1 MRDNMEYLVTA
12 CEMQEIDRITI
23 NETGIPGLVLME
35 RAAYALSQYIKEKI
49 SRNDRIL
56 FVVETGNN
64 GGDGIAAARIL
75 TLQDYMADI
84 YVIGGLKKE
93 TDSFMTQRHIAE
105 NLGLNFLTELPENGY
120 DVIVDG
126 IFGVGLKR
134 PVEGIWRKA
143 IETINNMGGMK
154 IAIDIPSGINGDNG
168 QVMGCAVKADLTV
181 TFGNKKLGMVLYPGS
196 DYCGHIEVCDIGFPE
211 CNVKKVR
218 PKYYTLGEECI
229 SYLPERSDSANKG
242 TCGKLA
248 IIAGSAGMAGAAV
261 FSVNAAYRMGAGL
274 VKLVTHEN
282 NRNIVG
288 SLAPEAVVSYYND
301 EASAVSE
308 AAAVITWADA
318 VLVGPGIS
326 TDDTA
331 EALIRYVMANATCPV
346 IIDADGINIIAKDRD
361 ILKDHKVPVII
372 TPHMMEMSRLT
383 GRTIEELKE
392 NQISCASECA
402 KDYNVTCVLKD
413 ARTVVAGSLERVF
426 VNTRGNNGMAT
437 AGSGDVLAGIISGI
451 VAAGVSDDALDY
463 QDMAAFGVTIHALA
477 GDEAEE
483 RLGVRSLMA
492 RNIVESIGNVLKC
505 R

>member
-1 MRDNMEYLVTA
+1 MEYLVTA

-35 RAAYALSQYIKEKI
+35 RAAYALSQYIKEKV

-75 TLQDYMADI
+75 SLQDYIADI
-84 YVIGGLKKE
+84 YVIGGLKRE
-93 TDSFMTQRHIAE
+93 TDSFITQKHIAE
-105 NLGLNFLTELPENGY
+105 NLGLNFLTEMPGDGY

-134 PVEGIWRKA
+134 PVEGIWRET
-143 IETINNMGGMK
+143 IETINNMSGMK
-154 IAIDIPSGINGDNG
+154 IAIDIPSGVNGDNG
-168 QVMGCAVKADLTV
+168 QVMGCAVKADHTV
-181 TFGNKKLGMVLYPGS
+181 TFGSKKLGMVLDPGRA
-196 DYCGHIEVCDIGFPE
+196 YCGHIEVKDIGFPE

-218 PKYYTLGEECI
+218 PKCYTLGEECI
-229 SYLPERSDSANKG
+229 SYLPERADSANKG

-248 IIAGSAGMAGAAV
+248 VIAGSAGMAGAAV

-274 VKLVTHEN
+274 VRLVTHEN

-288 SLAPEAVVSYYND
+288 SLSPEAVVSYYGD
-301 EASAVSE
+301 QISAVS
-308 AAAVITWADA
+308 AAESALTWADA
-318 VLVGPGIS
+318 VLLGPGIS

-361 ILKDHKVPVII
+361 ILKDHKMPVII

-383 GRTIEELKE
+383 GHTIKELKE
-392 NQISCASECA
+392 DQILCASECA
-402 KDYNVTCVLKD
+402 KEYNVTCVLKD
-413 ARTVVAGSLERVF
+413 ARTVVAGDSDRIF

-451 VAAGVSDDALDY
+451 VAAGAAEENLDY

-477 GDEAEE
+477 GDEAAG

-492 RNIVESIGNVLKC
+492 RDIVESIGNILKC

>member
-35 RAAYALSQYIKEKI
+35 RAAYALSEYIKEKI
-49 SRNDRIL
+49 SRDDRIL

-64 GGDGIAAARIL
+64 GGDGVAAARIL
-75 TLQDYMADI
+75 SLQDYMADI

-105 NLGLNFLTELPENGY
+105 NLGLKFLTDMPDSGY

-134 PVEGIWRKA
+134 SVEGVWRKT
-143 IETINNMGGMK
+143 IETINNMSGIK
-154 IAIDIPSGINGDNG
+154 IAIDIPSGINGDSG
-168 QVMGCAVKADLTV
+168 QVMGCAVKADHTV
-181 TFGNKKLGMVLYPGS
+181 TFGDKKLGMVLYPGS

-218 PKYYTLGEECI
+218 PKCYTLGEECV
-229 SYLPERSDSANKG
+229 SYLPGRSNSANKG

-248 IIAGSAGMAGAAV
+248 VIAGSADMSGAAV
-261 FSVNAAYRMGAGL
+261 FSVNAAYRMGSGL

-288 SLAPEAVVSYYND
+288 ELAPEAVASYYSD
-301 EASAVSE
+301 EKSAIRAVE
-308 AAAVITWADA
+308 AVISWADA

-331 EALIRYVMANATCPV
+331 EAIIRYVMAHAACPV
-346 IIDADGINIIAKDRD
+346 IIDADGINIIARDKD
-361 ILKDHKVPVII
+361 ILKGHTMPVII

-383 GRTIEELKE
+383 GHTIGELKE
-392 NQISCASECA
+392 EQISCASECA

-413 ARTVVAGSLERVF
+413 ARTVVAGSLDQVF

-451 VAAGVSDDALDY
+451 VAAGVSDDTLDL
-463 QDMAAFGVTIHALA
+463 QDMAAFGVTIHAMA
-477 GDEAEE
+477 GDVAAG

-492 RNIVESIGNVLKC
+492 RDIIESIADVLKC
-505 R
+505 K